1 MIMALQTQIIATISD
16 ERCDVEFIR
25 ALHQSGMT
33 MIRLNTAHID
43 YDGFKRVVDNVRAAS
58 PQIGILIDTK
68 GPEIRTSAT
77 RDNGEIFFSEGDKVT
92 FSMKALGSEVASFD
106 ATYEIKDDTIAFD
119 FDDEDVDNDW
129 VKEAIEE
136 LEKPVSFEEGEDYI
150 KIGGEKFTKKA
161 DK

>member
-1 MIMALQTQIIATISD
+1 MKKVLRLIALSLVLVMGLVMFASCAKTLSGTY
-16 ERCDVEFIR
+16 ENMDVTK
-25 ALHQSGMT
+25 SGT
-33 MIRLNTAHID
+33 VLT
-43 YDGFKRVVDNVRAAS
+43 F
-58 PQIGILIDTK
+58 
-68 GPEIRTSAT
+68 
-77 RDNGEIFFSEGDKVT
+77 EGDKVT